1 MFLIKIILPL
11 IISANIFASPFD
23 WLEDNVQSVYDSFS
37 RFAVA
42 SPRNQSEVVL
52 EATSMKV
59 ISESHSDEIFPA
71 GHFAKLMTLLITAE
85 CIEEGDISIEDIVV
99 TSKYANSMQG
109 TQIWL
114 DIGEKITVRE
124 LIKAITIGN
133 ANDACVALAEA
144 VAESEK
150 AFVERMNVRAS
161 KLGMESTYFAD
172 CTGISD
178 ATTTSAYDI
187 AVLTAELSKH
197 DWLFEYTTTWMD
209 NVRNGK
215 TELVNNNTL
224 VRSYNGIIGFKALG
238 SENVFFLSAAAKRND
253 MTIVYVKTFETDKD
267 ILFSR
272 AKEAMNSAFSA
283 FELYTPEYDDEI
295 LSDCSVNCG
304 EKLTCK
310 VQAKND
316 AVLLIPKWRSS
327 DVEISYQRV
336 DMIPAPVKKGTV
348 IGDITVKLGDETI
361 FSTQIVTSESVN
373 KLSLLE
379 MYRRLLLE
387 LLNI

>member
-11 IISANIFASPFD
+11 IISANIFVSPFD
-23 WLEDNVQSVYDSFS
+23 WLEDNAQNVYDSFS

-59 ISESHSDEIFPA
+59 ISESHSDEIFPT
-71 GHFAKLMTLLITAE
+71 GHFAKLMTLLVTAE
-85 CIEEGDISIEDIVV
+85 CIEEGDISIDDVVV
-99 TSKYANSMQG
+99 TSKHANSMQG

-114 DIGEKITVRE
+114 DAGEKITVRE
-124 LIKAITIGN
+124 LIKSITIGN

-150 AFVERMNVRAS
+150 TFVERMNVRAS

-209 NVRNGK
+209 SVRNGK

-224 VRSYNGIIGFKALG
+224 VRNYNGIIGFKSFS
-238 SENVFFLSAAAKRND
+238 SENVFFLSAAAKKND
-253 MTIVYVKTFETDKD
+253 MTVVYVRTFETDKD

-283 FELYTPEYDDEI
+283 FELYTPEYDDVI

-310 VQAKND
+310 VQAKKD
-316 AVLLIPKWRSS
+316 AVLLIPKWRSG

-348 IGDITVKLGDETI
+348 IGDISVKLGDETI